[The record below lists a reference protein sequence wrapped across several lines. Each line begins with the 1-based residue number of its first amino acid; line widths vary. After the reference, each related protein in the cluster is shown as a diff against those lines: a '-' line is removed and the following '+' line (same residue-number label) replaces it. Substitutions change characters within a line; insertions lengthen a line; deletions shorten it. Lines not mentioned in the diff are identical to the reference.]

1 MSVLP
6 WSVGL
11 VEHVKLAS
19 TALPVFVRLATPEK
33 TVKVRRV
40 AWVLR
45 PKCNKI
51 VFNTHKLQVHKS
63 PVYHETHPSSN
74 LWLINDMNVHVLQR
88 KGTV

>member
-1 MSVLP
+1 MSVLS

-11 VEHVKLAS
+11 VELVKLAS

-45 PKCNKI
+45 PKCNKRAPFSMTLPLESMGI
-51 VFNTHKLQVHKS
+51 FSIRQTGKTILLKFAMTGQN
-63 PVYHETHPSSN
+63 
-74 LWLINDMNVHVLQR
+74 
-88 KGTV
+88 